1 MSAIVQRS
9 ERSFILSFL
18 GIGMRIDLLQ
28 SYGTNVPYDSAEYLT
43 FLVGLGCCNKIH
55 RLNGLYNRYIYIFLT
70 ACFFFPSGIWNSR
83 KTSTS
88 VSLTM
93 LQPLTVDHNKLQ
105 MTLREMGIPGG
116 LVPGDSSLPGLWW
129 LPSWCVLA
137 WCKDRR
143 GLSQVSSYK
152 KINSIGSD
160 PYPYDFI

>member
-1 MSAIVQRS
+1 MD
-9 ERSFILSFL
+9 FTT
-18 GIGMRIDLLQ
+18 D
-28 SYGTNVPYDSAEYLT
+28 
-43 FLVGLGCCNKIH
+43 
-55 RLNGLYNRYIYIFLT
+55 IYIFFSQHV
-70 ACFFFPSGIWNSR
+70 FFSPLESEIPEKR
-83 KTSTS
+83 LLR
-88 VSLTM
+88 LTM